1 MKVIICGA
9 GKVGITIAKQLLLN
23 TENDVTIIDYDA
35 ERINN
40 AKNLDLKTIHGFSSS
55 PEMLDRAGAQY
66 ADIIICVTL
75 SDEINMLTAH
85 IAGTMFNI
93 KVKIARIRSTMYLS
107 DKWSSH
113 IYSNNVLG
121 IDYIIS
127 PEIEVASHVLDML
140 HNVGLENRITF
151 YRKKYE
157 LISVAIRN
165 SFHGKTVKHVESAI
179 DDSDLEECGIK
190 FVKRGNGIHFDSN
203 LILQQG
209 DEIYVLCK
217 SKDVNRVIRHLHEN
231 VSSLRNILVCG
242 GGEIG
247 FSIAKVLEEYFK
259 VKLIESD
266 RGRCEFLTENLS
278 STVIINGDMHD
289 RDLITEC
296 GEVDAVVSVSNKDD
310 ANLFTTL
317 IAKSLGVKECF
328 TLIDERNY
336 ADVFSLLNLKNII
349 NTRDITISRIISCI
363 SGKYFVSQKI
373 ICEGYFSICEF
384 IVHKNAELNG
394 MEFQKLE
401 HLKVHI
407 LAVVR
412 GGGISTN
419 NYTDGKFINGDVV
432 LVMLPFKNIHHLEEL
447 VQLD

>member
-23 TENDVTIIDYDA
+23 AENDVTIIDYDS

-55 PEMLDRAGAQY
+55 PEILDMAGAQY
-66 ADIIICVTL
+66 TDIIICVTL

-113 IYSNNVLG
+113 IYNNHVLG

-127 PEIEVASHVLDML
+127 PEIEVASHVLDIL

-151 YRKKYE
+151 FRKNYE
-157 LISVAIRN
+157 LISVAIRH
-165 SFHGKTVKHVESAI
+165 SFYGQTLKYVESAI
-179 DDSDLEECGIK
+179 DDSDFEECSIK
-190 FVKRGNGIHFDSN
+190 FIKRNNDIHFDRN

-209 DEIYVLCK
+209 DEAYVLCK
-217 SKDVNRVIRHLHEN
+217 SKDVNRIIRHLHES

-259 VKLIESD
+259 VKLIEND
-266 RGRCEFLTENLS
+266 RERCKFLTENFS
-278 STVIINGDMHD
+278 STVVINGDMHD

-296 GEVDAVVSVSNKDD
+296 GEVDAVISVSNKDD

-328 TLIDERNY
+328 TLIDQRNY
-336 ADVFSLLNLKNII
+336 SDVFALLNLKNII

-363 SGKYFVSQKI
+363 SGKYFTSQRV
-373 ICEGYFSICEF
+373 ICEGYFSVCEF
-384 IVHKNAELNG
+384 IVHKNAKLNG

-401 HLKVHI
+401 HLKISI

-412 GGGISTN
+412 GGGIFANSYIN
-419 NYTDGKFINGDVV
+419 GKFLNGDVV
-432 LVMLPFKNIHHLEEL
+432 LIMLPFKNVHHLEEL
-447 VQLD
+447 VQF